1 MTSSQNPSPEPTL
14 RRPAS
19 EAILFIPGIAGPPLE
34 QTAFRIA
41 SAFNVC
47 SQSAVAEFLVSSGQ
61 DEEYVTKGTQ
71 LKTKFM
77 TIQRAEPGKDLQNL
91 VDVYEYNYVDAL
103 IKKHIESNLLV
114 KAWRL
119 FVQLFVNI
127 PRMCAAFGRN
137 RHQKSPLE
145 RAQLVF
151 ASAVLSLL
159 VVYLVVLAVAVYDIA
174 GQVISSRS
182 TQSHPTGVSSPLST
196 PTSPQ
201 AAGAYG
207 FQRQPWDSRL
217 IYFPILIVVVAIVE
231 VFYPGLKKGLA
242 DASVRYASA
251 VGYLSF
257 GSREGVL
264 EGQFNAL
271 VDHMKAKGYQRIHV
285 VAYSFGS
292 VLALDSIF
300 PADRAPLERIKEIDS
315 LVTVG
320 CPFDLIRVFW
330 PEYYE
335 SRYESLK
342 ESRKGNGSLTQ
353 NWVNIYA
360 PIDLLGSNFRND
372 QQISLPEPEQ
382 AIELKDTANKLCP
395 SVSLAWTQGRSKNRL
410 SLIEF
415 FALAGLEAHN
425 SYWEHSYESE
435 NTAFSL
441 IIPAI
446 YPDHPFLS

>member
-1 MTSSQNPSPEPTL
+1 MC
-14 RRPAS
+14 
-19 EAILFIPGIAGPPLE
+19 
-34 QTAFRIA
+34 TACR
-41 SAFNVC
+41 
-47 SQSAVAEFLVSSGQ
+47 G
-61 DEEYVTKGTQ
+61 K
-71 LKTKFM
+71 
-77 TIQRAEPGKDLQNL
+77 QR
-91 VDVYEYNYVDAL
+91 
-103 IKKHIESNLLV
+103 
-114 KAWRL
+114 
-119 FVQLFVNI
+119 
-127 PRMCAAFGRN
+127 
-137 RHQKSPLE
+137 QKSLVE
-145 RAQLVF
+145 RAQLVY
-151 ASAVLSLL
+151 ASFVLSLL
-159 VVYLVVLAVAVYDIA
+159 VVYLFVLAVAVYDIA
-174 GQVISSRS
+174 GQVISSLS
-182 TQSHPTGVSSPLST
+182 IHSQPVGVSSPLST

-201 AAGAYG
+201 AADSYG
-207 FQRQPWDSRL
+207 LLRQLWDSMR
-217 IYFPILIVVVAIVE
+217 IYFPSLIVVVAIVE

-242 DASVRYASA
+242 DASVQYASA

-264 EGQFNAL
+264 EGQLNAL

-300 PADRAPLERIKEIDS
+300 PADRAPLERIKDIDS

-335 SRYESLK
+335 SRNESVRD
-342 ESRKGNGSLTQ
+342 SRKGKGNGSLTQ
-353 NWVNIYA
+353 NWINIYS

-372 QQISLPEPEQ
+372 QNIRSPEENQ
-382 AIELKDTANKLCP
+382 AIELKDTASKLCP
-395 SVSLAWTQGRSKNRL
+395 SVSLAWTQGRSKIKL

-425 SYWEHSYESE
+425 SYWEHSYEAE